1 MRTAAFIATL
11 GLVQPDAGPSLDTL
25 LDRLS
30 AYLVGYEKAIS
41 EVIADEEMTQTPRSM
56 SSARTQGRRRLRS
69 EIAFLRLPGDG
80 ASIGY
85 RLVYEVNGR
94 RVTAQRARLEALL
107 TGTADERARGVAI
120 AQESARH
127 NVGFARTTNVPLL
140 ALELVHPS
148 HRARFTFSMGGLEG
162 VGRRQ
167 LRRIDFVEQASPT
180 IIQTSRGSDLPTR
193 GTIWIEEKTGRIWQ
207 TEVRDRDI
215 VSSTVLHVTFVEHRG
230 LGLLV
235 PDRMREVFAVGSGLG
250 DGNARYSNFRRFS
263 TSARVVPQ

>member
-1 MRTAAFIATL
+1 M
-11 GLVQPDAGPSLDTL
+11 
-25 LDRLS
+25 
-30 AYLVGYEKAIS
+30 
-41 EVIADEEMTQTPRSM
+41 
-56 SSARTQGRRRLRS
+56 
-69 EIAFLRLPGDG
+69 
-80 ASIGY
+80 
-85 RLVYEVNGR
+85 YEVNGR
-94 RVTAQRARLEALL
+94 KVTAQRARLEALL
-107 TGTADERARGVAI
+107 TGTADDRVRGVAI

-148 HRARFTFSMGGLEG
+148 HRSRFTFSMGGLER
-162 VGRRQ
+162 VGKRQ

-193 GTIWIEEKTGRIWQ
+193 GNIWIEEKTGRVWQ

>member
-1 MRTAAFIATL
+1 MRTATIIAAL
-11 GLVQPDAGPSLDTL
+11 GLLQPDAGPSLDTL

-30 AYLVGYEKAIS
+30 AYLLEYEKAIS
-41 EVIADEEMTQTPRSM
+41 EVIADEEMTQTTRSISPR
-56 SSARTQGRRRLRS
+56 AEGRRRLRS

-80 ASIGY
+80 SWIGY
-85 RLVYEVNGR
+85 RIVHEVNGR
-94 RVTAQRARLEALL
+94 KVSAQRVRLEALL
-107 TGTADERARGVAI
+107 TGTADDRARGVAI

-127 NVGFARTTNVPLL
+127 NLGSARTTNVPLL

-148 HRARFTFSMGGLEG
+148 HRLRFAYSMGALER
-162 VGRRQ
+162 VGQRL
-167 LRRIDFVEQASPT
+167 LRRIDFVEKESPT
-180 IIQTSRGSDLPTR
+180 IIRTSRGMDLPTR
-193 GTIWIEEKTGRIWQ
+193 GNIWIEEETGRVWQ

-215 VSSTVLHVTFVEHRG
+215 VSSPFLQVTFVEHKD